1 MGQHHLVFVYGTLKR
16 GACNHHLLAG
26 AQALGARQLR
36 GARLHDLGPYPMAVL
51 SGERDALIHG
61 ELYRVDG
68 AGLQRLDVLEDY
80 PREYNR
86 SRVRLSDGTVA
97 WLYHGRPAQV
107 ASTPLIASG
116 HWGPGAGP
124 PPASGDNGATNRPVP
139 MSAAPAN
146 PAYGALTTEGNST
159 NIAWHQA
166 AVTRDER
173 AQQRGHRSAILWFTG
188 LSGAGKST
196 LANAV
201 NAALFEQGLACYV
214 LDGDN
219 IRHGLCKDL
228 GFSDADRE
236 ENIRRI
242 GEVAKLFVDAGV
254 VALTAFV
261 SPFKADRDK
270 VRALVPAGDFIE
282 IHCAAD
288 LAVCE
293 QRDTKGLYAKA
304 RAGAIKEFT
313 GISSPYEAPD
323 NPELRV
329 DTGSQSL
336 EASVAQ
342 VLSHL
347 QAAGIIPQAS

>member
-1 MGQHHLVFVYGTLKR
+1 MT
-16 GACNHHLLAG
+16 
-26 AQALGARQLR
+26 
-36 GARLHDLGPYPMAVL
+36 
-51 SGERDALIHG
+51 
-61 ELYRVDG
+61 
-68 AGLQRLDVLEDY
+68 
-80 PREYNR
+80 
-86 SRVRLSDGTVA
+86 
-97 WLYHGRPAQV
+97 
-107 ASTPLIASG
+107 
-116 HWGPGAGP
+116 
-124 PPASGDNGATNRPVP
+124 
-139 MSAAPAN
+139 AAPSN

-159 NIAWHQA
+159 NIAWHHTSVDRA
-166 AVTRDER
+166 AW
-173 AQQRGHRSAILWFTG
+173 AQQRSHRSAILWFTG

-270 VRALVPAGDFIE
+270 VRALVPTGDFIE

-288 LAVCE
+288 LGVCE

-304 RAGAIKEFT
+304 RAGEIKEFT
-313 GISSPYEAPD
+313 GISSPYEAPEH
-323 NPELRV
+323 PELCV
-329 DTGSQSL
+329 NTGEQTL
-336 EASVAQ
+336 EQGVAQ
-342 VLSHL
+342 VLAYL
-347 QAAGIIPQAS
+347 QTAGIIPQEAG